1 MSNVLAELN
10 SNYEHVFIYGD
21 FNLNVLE
28 LTQNKFISEYIESIF
43 SHGFLQL
50 VTRPTRITENS
61 ATLIDHIL
69 TNSTVQSHETFLL
82 CSKMSDHFP
91 IIHQLNFDKIK
102 PSNGMVQTRDFSPDS
117 MLRFK
122 NAIKNYNWSHVT
134 EQVCA
139 QEATNN
145 FLSTFDTLYNAFF
158 PLTVKKLIKS
168 LNPLEPWMMRG
179 ILISRKRKNEL
190 CNLSLKNPSPTSIT
204 QFKNFRNLYN
214 TVIRNAKKLYF
225 QRQLEEN
232 QKNLSKTWQILVL
245 AINKKTKKVNDLSHL
260 TINGIVISD
269 PQIMATQF
277 NEFFTSIATITVSSL
292 NSSDKDP
299 TDLVA
304 QNLDKFKFSDKLL
317 TKKEILEATDLLA
330 NKKTPDHTGVSTHFI
345 KQMVTSLINPLFHIF
360 NLSFSTGV
368 VPAQLKI
375 AKVIPIFLLVTN
387 SPWITTDLFP
397 S

>member
-1 MSNVLAELN
+1 
-10 SNYEHVFIYGD
+10 
-21 FNLNVLE
+21 
-28 LTQNKFISEYIESIF
+28 
-43 SHGFLQL
+43 
-50 VTRPTRITENS
+50 
-61 ATLIDHIL
+61 
-69 TNSTVQSHETFLL
+69 
-82 CSKMSDHFP
+82 
-91 IIHQLNFDKIK
+91 
-102 PSNGMVQTRDFSPDS
+102 MVQTRDFSPDS
-117 MLRFK
+117 ILRFK

-168 LNPLEPWMMRG
+168 LNPLEPWMTRG

-232 QKNLSKTWQILVL
+232 QKNLRKTWQILFS
-245 AINKKTKKVNDLSHL
+245 AINKKTKKLNDLSHL

-330 NKKTPDHTGVSTHFI
+330 NKKTPDHTLCLH
-345 KQMVTSLINPLFHIF
+345 
-360 NLSFSTGV
+360 SFY
-368 VPAQLKI
+368 
-375 AKVIPIFLLVTN
+375 
-387 SPWITTDLFP
+387 
-397 S
+397 

>member
-117 MLRFK
+117 ILRFK

-145 FLSTFDTLYNAFF
+145 FLSTFDTLYNAFL
-158 PLTVKKLIKS
+158 PLTVKKIIKS

-232 QKNLSKTWQILVL
+232 QKNLRKTWQILFS
-245 AINKKTKKVNDLSHL
+245 AINKKLKK
-260 TINGIVISD
+260 
-269 PQIMATQF
+269 
-277 NEFFTSIATITVSSL
+277 
-292 NSSDKDP
+292 
-299 TDLVA
+299 
-304 QNLDKFKFSDKLL
+304 
-317 TKKEILEATDLLA
+317 
-330 NKKTPDHTGVSTHFI
+330 
-345 KQMVTSLINPLFHIF
+345 
-360 NLSFSTGV
+360 
-368 VPAQLKI
+368 
-375 AKVIPIFLLVTN
+375 
-387 SPWITTDLFP
+387 
-397 S
+397 